1 MTYDTKYIPVK
12 ISVNGNMESG
22 IEFSSIEDAK
32 EYLVSMLNR
41 GIPYLSAYI
50 DEINQENMF
59 DPEFKLGN
67 VPQRFL
73 IKTHRYIIDSLKEI

>member
-12 ISVNGNMESG
+12 ISVNGDMESG

-32 EYLVSMLNR
+32 EYLISMLNR

-50 DEINQENMF
+50 DEINQENIF
-59 DPEFKLGN
+59 DHEFTLGK

-73 IKTHRYIIDSLKEI
+73 IKTHHYVIDSLKEI